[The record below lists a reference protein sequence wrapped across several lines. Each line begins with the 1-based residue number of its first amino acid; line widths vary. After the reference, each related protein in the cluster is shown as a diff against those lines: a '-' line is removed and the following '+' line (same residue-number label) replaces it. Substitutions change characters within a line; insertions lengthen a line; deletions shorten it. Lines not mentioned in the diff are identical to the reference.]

1 MVEITH
7 SIIDKSIDDLFNT
20 ATMALK
26 NNIINAFIP
35 FGGITE
41 VPSNQFQTFAF
52 DDELAELVD
61 YLREYSVLLEQF
73 NNYHKQKT
81 RLLAQMYCRVMENDF
96 QYLIIYNVLR
106 LLNNLSPDWEFKTI
120 RNGKTFYCE
129 NPTSKIDEI
138 CSLCKGNKLEIGIA
152 LKNLLKADFRN
163 SYYHSQHTI
172 SPNGSYVNTRFY
184 SPSSQI
190 KPAKRVYK
198 LSEIESLYNF
208 AESFFDNFFKRFFAE
223 RKKFKDGKE
232 YDLYDGRKICWEL
245 NSNRWKVYNR

>member
-1 MVEITH
+1 MELSLEKIQIV
-7 SIIDKSIDDLFNT
+7 IDDFFDFSVSQ
-20 ATMALK
+20 LK
-26 NNIINAFIP
+26 EKIINAFIP
-35 FGGITE
+35 FGGINE

-61 YLREYSVLLEQF
+61 YLREYSVLLNQY
-73 NNYHKQKT
+73 NDHPKQRT

-106 LLNNLSPDWEFKTI
+106 LLKNLNPDWEFKTI

-138 CSLCKGNKLEIGIA
+138 CSLCKVKKLEIGVV

-172 SPNGSYVNTRFY
+172 SPDGSYINTRFY
-184 SPSSQI
+184 SPLSQI

-198 LSEIESLYNF
+198 LSEIESLYKF

-223 RKKFKDGKE
+223 RKKFKDGIE
-232 YDLYDGRKICWEL
+232 YAFFDGRKIFWEL
-245 NSNRWKVYNR
+245 NSNRWKVYHK

>member
-1 MVEITH
+1 MDL
-7 SIIDKSIDDLFNT
+7 SIEKIQNVIDDFFDP
-20 ATMALK
+20 AVLK
-26 NNIINAFIP
+26 LNGKIINAFIP

-41 VPSNQFQTFAF
+41 IPSNHFQTFAF

-61 YLREYSVLLEQF
+61 YLREYSVLLNQF
-73 NNYHKQKT
+73 NNYPKQKA

-106 LLNNLSPDWEFKTI
+106 LLKNLNSDWEFKTI
-120 RNGKTFYCE
+120 RNCKKFYCE
-129 NPTSKIDEI
+129 TPTKKIDEI
-138 CSLCKGNKLEIGIA
+138 CSLCKANKLEIGIA

-190 KPAKRVYK
+190 KPAKKVYK

-223 RKKFKDGKE
+223 RKKFKDGKVYE
-232 YDLYDGRKICWEL
+232 LFDGRKIYWEL
-245 NSNRWKVYNR
+245 NSNRWKIYGK

>member
-1 MVEITH
+1 MELSLKKIQ
-7 SIIDKSIDDLFNT
+7 KFIDDFFDYAVLQLEGKIIS
-20 ATMALK
+20 AL
-26 NNIINAFIP
+26 IP

-41 VPSNQFQTFAF
+41 IQSNQFQTFAF

-61 YLREYSVLLEQF
+61 YLREYSVLLYQF
-73 NNYHKQKT
+73 NNYPKQKT
-81 RLLAQMYCRVMENDF
+81 RLLSQMYCRVMENDF

-138 CSLCKGNKLEIGIA
+138 CSLCKAKKLEIGIA

-172 SPNGSYVNTRFY
+172 SPDGSYVNTRFY
-184 SPSSQI
+184 SPSSQV
-190 KPAKRVYK
+190 KPSKRVFK

-223 RKKFKDGKE
+223 RKKFKDGKM
-232 YDLYDGRKICWEL
+232 YDLFDGRKISWEL
-245 NSNRWKVYNR
+245 NSNRWRVYNK

>member
-1 MVEITH
+1 MELSLEKIQIV
-7 SIIDKSIDDLFNT
+7 IDDFFDSSVSQ
-20 ATMALK
+20 LK
-26 NNIINAFIP
+26 EKIINAFIP
-35 FGGITE
+35 FGGINE

-61 YLREYSVLLEQF
+61 YLREYSVLLNQY
-73 NNYHKQKT
+73 NNHPKQRT

-96 QYLIIYNVLR
+96 QYLVIYNI
-106 LLNNLSPDWEFKTI
+106 LLLINNRSPDWEFKTT

-138 CSLCKGNKLEIGIA
+138 CSLCKVNKLEIGVV

-163 SYYHSQHTI
+163 SYYHSQYTI
-172 SPNGSYVNTRFY
+172 SPDGSFVNTRFY

-190 KPAKRVYK
+190 KPTKRVYI

-208 AESFFDNFFKRFFAE
+208 AESFFDNFFKRFFTE
-223 RKKFKDGKE
+223 RKKFKDGKD
-232 YDLYDGRKICWEL
+232 YDLYDGRKIFWEL
-245 NSNRWKVYNR
+245 NSSRWQVYYK

>member
-1 MVEITH
+1 MNLSESHIQKAIDDFFNIAVLQLKEK
-7 SIIDKSIDDLFNT
+7 IID
-20 ATMALK
+20 
-26 NNIINAFIP
+26 AFIP

-61 YLREYSVLLEQF
+61 YLREYSALLNQF
-73 NNYHKQKT
+73 ICHPKQKT

-106 LLNNLSPDWEFKTI
+106 LLNNLSPDWEFKTT
-120 RNGKTFYCE
+120 RNGKSFYCE

-138 CSLCKGNKLEIGIA
+138 CSFGKLNKLEIGVI
-152 LKNLLKADFRN
+152 LKNLLKADLRN
-163 SYYHSQHTI
+163 SYYHSQYTI
-172 SPNGSYVNTRFY
+172 SPDGSFVNTRFY

-190 KPAKRVYK
+190 KPNKKVYK
-198 LSEIESLYNF
+198 LNEIESLYNY

-245 NSNRWKVYNR
+245 NSNRWRVYNK